1 MKLVGGASYGEGTV
15 LLYDDVFGQWT
26 GFCAANFTVADAQVV
41 CRQLG
46 LRGGSLIGTCCTY
59 SLSSGYFA
67 YPCYVIVQVSLTHAF
82 DRVHVDSFLYYDN
95 IQLSQYIL
103 HLSFKYY
110 CY

>member
-46 LRGGSLIGTCCTY
+46 LRGGSLVGTCCT
-59 SLSSGYFA
+59 
-67 YPCYVIVQVSLTHAF
+67 
-82 DRVHVDSFLYYDN
+82 
-95 IQLSQYIL
+95 
-103 HLSFKYY
+103 
-110 CY
+110 